1 MIKTVY
7 QVEIFFILIGVNNML
22 KITIF
27 NITSLTSG
35 ALGKEIAPKEK
46 LYPKSYMRG
55 LGKNVPY
62 GNVSQTFNLYIKNP
76 K

>member
-7 QVEIFFILIGVNNML
+7 QVETFFILIGVNNML
-22 KITIF
+22 KITVF

-35 ALGKEIAPKEK
+35 ALGKEIAPKKK

>member
-1 MIKTVY
+1 MET
-7 QVEIFFILIGVNNML
+7 FFILIGVNNML

-27 NITSLTSG
+27 IITSLTSG
-35 ALGKEIAPKEK
+35 ALVKEIAPKEK
-46 LYPKSYMRG
+46 LYPKSYMRR

>member
-7 QVEIFFILIGVNNML
+7 QVETFFILIGVNNML

-35 ALGKEIAPKEK
+35 AFGKEIAPKEK
-46 LYPKSYMRG
+46 TLSKVIHGG

>member
-1 MIKTVY
+1 
-7 QVEIFFILIGVNNML
+7 ML

-46 LYPKSYMRG
+46 LYPKSYMRW
-55 LGKNVPY
+55 LGKMFHMEMLVKH
-62 GNVSQTFNLYIKNP
+62 LIYI
-76 K
+76 

>member
-1 MIKTVY
+1 
-7 QVEIFFILIGVNNML
+7 ML

-27 NITSLTSG
+27 IITSLTSG
-35 ALGKEIAPKEK
+35 ALGKEIAPEEK

>member
-7 QVEIFFILIGVNNML
+7 QVETFFILIGVNNML

-27 NITSLTSG
+27 IITSLTSG
-35 ALGKEIAPKEK
+35 ALGKEIAPEEK

-55 LGKNVPY
+55 LGKNVP
-62 GNVSQTFNLYIKNP
+62 
-76 K
+76 